1 MIKVLEA
8 LEPQAAAGVLAG
20 AASWLAF
27 AEPAPQLV
35 PLAEANLQSAV
46 LAEARNRLG
55 IAAEDVSP
63 EAIERITDL
72 LDEESDRLLDPPETE
87 AALYRLAERGD
98 LPSDLYQLEYLPNVV
113 NLYGKGFELEND
125 IISLAVKDPD
135 MEQHYGPNKGDRQP
149 SMISLF
155 LRTFRT
161 KWPLKDFVAIVVGQR
176 SGFNFVIHQAWRVF
190 TSRINVAGLKIP
202 IDWLRRFTDYFGKPV
217 DVDGQT
223 GSFFLFLEKAMP
235 NNIRLEQRKYE
246 TYLSRFAQNDPVTGK
261 ETSALVVS
269 INSSRYM
276 AMYREMRVKREE
288 MLDFAISKTNEL
300 SGGDHK
306 LFAG

>member
-8 LEPQAAAGVLAG
+8 LEPQEAAGVLAG
-20 AASWLAF
+20 TASWLAF

-35 PLAEANLQSAV
+35 PLAEAKLQSAV
-46 LAEARNRLG
+46 LAEARSRLG
-55 IAAEDVSP
+55 IAAEDASP

-98 LPSDLYQLEYLPNVV
+98 LPSDLYQLEFVPNVV
-113 NLYGKGFELEND
+113 DLYGKGFELEND

-161 KWPLKDFVAIVVGQR
+161 KWPFRDFVAIVVGQR
-176 SGFNFVIHQAWRVF
+176 SGLKFVIHQAWRVF
-190 TSRINVAGLKIP
+190 TSRIDVAGLKTP
-202 IDWLRRFTDYFGKPV
+202 IDWLRRFTEYFGKPV
-217 DVDGQT
+217 DVDGRT
-223 GSFFLFLEKAMP
+223 GSFFYSL
-235 NNIRLEQRKYE
+235 IRQHPPP
-246 TYLSRFAQNDPVTGK
+246 SRWN
-261 ETSALVVS
+261 
-269 INSSRYM
+269 
-276 AMYREMRVKREE
+276 RERMEP
-288 MLDFAISKTNEL
+288 T
-300 SGGDHK
+300 
-306 LFAG
+306 

>member
-8 LEPQAAAGVLAG
+8 LEPQEAAGVLAG
-20 AASWLAF
+20 TASWLAF

-35 PLAEANLQSAV
+35 PLAEAKLQSAV
-46 LAEARNRLG
+46 LAEARSRLG
-55 IAAEDVSP
+55 IAAEDASP

-98 LPSDLYQLEYLPNVV
+98 LPSDLYQLEFVPNVV
-113 NLYGKGFELEND
+113 DLYGKGFELEND

-161 KWPLKDFVAIVVGQR
+161 KWPFKDFVAIVVGQR
-176 SGFNFVIHQAWRVF
+176 SGLKFVIHQAWRVF
-190 TSRINVAGLKIP
+190 TSRIDVAGLKTP
-202 IDWLRRFTDYFGKPV
+202 IDWLRRFTEYFGKPV
-217 DVDGQT
+217 DVDGRT
-223 GSFFLFLEKAMP
+223 GSFFLFLDQAIP
-235 NNIRLEQRKYE
+235 NNIKLEQRKHG
-246 TYLSRFAQNDPVTGK
+246 TYLSRFAQNDPITGQ

-269 INSSRYM
+269 INSSRYVSL
-276 AMYREMRVKREE
+276 YKEMRVKREE
-288 MLDFAISKTNEL
+288 MLDFPFSNTNEVP
-300 SGGDHK
+300 G
-306 LFAG
+306 

>member
-1 MIKVLEA
+1 MMKVLEA

-27 AEPAPQLV
+27 AEPAPELV

-46 LAEARNRLG
+46 LAEARHHLG

-87 AALYRLAERGD
+87 AALSRLAERGD

-113 NLYGKGFELEND
+113 NLYGKGFDLENE

-161 KWPLKDFVAIVVGQR
+161 KWPFKDFVAIVVGQR
-176 SGFNFVIHQAWRVF
+176 SGFKFVIHQAWRVF
-190 TSRINVAGLKIP
+190 TSKIDIAGLETP
-202 IDWLRRFTDYFGKPV
+202 IDWLRRFSEYFGKPV
-217 DVDGQT
+217 DVGGQT
-223 GSFFLFLEKAMP
+223 GSFFLFLDKAIP
-235 NNIRLEQRKYE
+235 NNIKLEQSKYE

-261 ETSALVVS
+261 ETSALVGS

-276 AMYREMRVKREE
+276 AMYKEMRVRRDE
-288 MLDFAISKTNEL
+288 MLNLPIPKTNEL
-300 SGGDHK
+300 SGGHHR
-306 LFAG
+306 LFAD